1 MTKNLMNRFGFPGLT
16 YKISILI
23 AIAYLIPLVC
33 IGDSFKEYTFGDRQ
47 KIQVAF
53 SKQKIR
59 IRLQPRKGDGVYRFA
74 SWTLR
79 NWKQNFKKI
88 GKYNKNK
95 SLRVGHFVEFP
106 YKILNSR
113 IQGIALRALF
123 SNDSSEANGWAHRV
137 KYPGE
142 TISLISG
149 VFAQSKITSN
159 QLIRFNKLSNQGRSL
174 SIGDTVLIPWNWINP
189 ELNLQTYQVKPPLY
203 NKGPLD
209 KAFAYYRLKKGESLY
224 SSVIVRFTGRTLAD
238 DVNVLAKK
246 MLELNRIKNAH
257 VIQVNKELKIPIEWI
272 SESFLIQDVLETEPV
287 VGKTD
292 LPEEKPDKIKEIIQ
306 PQNNQPLYVIL
317 DAGHGGIDPGATVKI
332 GKGKHIFEDETV
344 YDISLRVRDLL
355 NQKHINTYPILSD
368 PNQTKPIARLAVKK
382 DEDEMIL
389 VNPRYN
395 IRSAVAGVN
404 MRVYLINHLYQK
416 LITQKKIPKSNIILI
431 SIHGDALHS
440 ALSGATVYY
449 PDYRL
454 RVPEFKKSNRVYRK
468 RKEYQKSIRYYF
480 KEGINNTKSSKKFGE
495 GVIQSFRENKL
506 NVHKSFAVRGYY
518 YRKGI
523 RTLPAVLRYSKVPV
537 SVLVE
542 VGNLNNK
549 NDRNKLLKDTFRQQ
563 IAKSIAESVVGYFNE
578 S

>member
-1 MTKNLMNRFGFPGLT
+1 MNRFEFSGLK
-16 YKISILI
+16 YKISILV
-23 AIAYLIPLVC
+23 AITYLVPLVC
-33 IGDSFKEYTFGDRQ
+33 IGNPFKTYTFGDRQ

-53 SKQKIR
+53 SEQKIR
-59 IRLQPRKGDGVYRFA
+59 IQLQPRKGDGVYRFA

-79 NWKQNFKKI
+79 NWKQNFRKI
-88 GKYNKNK
+88 EKYNKNK
-95 SLRVGHFVEFP
+95 PLRIGRFVEFP
-106 YKILNSR
+106 YRALNSR

-149 VFAQSKITSN
+149 VFAQSKITPN
-159 QLIRFNKLSNQGRSL
+159 QLINYNKLSNQGRSL
-174 SIGDTVLIPWNWINP
+174 SIGDTVLIPWNWINS
-189 ELNLQTYQVKPPLY
+189 ELNLQPYQVKSPLY

-209 KAFAYYRLKKGESLY
+209 KAFAYYRLRKGESLY

-238 DVNVLAKK
+238 DVNALAKK
-246 MLELNRIKNAH
+246 ILDINRIKNAH
-257 VIQVNKELKIPIEWI
+257 IIQVNMELKIPIEWI
-272 SESFLIQDVLETEPV
+272 SESFLIQDVLETEPAP
-287 VGKTD
+287 GKKD
-292 LPEEKPDKIKEIIQ
+292 VPEETQPDEVIETVQ
-306 PQNNQPLYVIL
+306 PQKEQPLYVIL
-317 DAGHGGIDPGATVKI
+317 DAGHGGLDPGATKKI
-332 GKGKHIFEDETV
+332 GKKKYIFEDETV
-344 YDISLRVRDLL
+344 YDISLRVKDLL
-355 NQKHINTYPILSD
+355 KQKRINTYPILLD
-368 PNQTKPIARLAVKK
+368 PNQEKPIARLAVKK
-382 DEDEMIL
+382 DEDELIL
-389 VNPRYN
+389 VHPRYN
-395 IRSAVAGVN
+395 IRSAKAGIN
-404 MRVYLINHLYQK
+404 MRVYLINHLYQQ
-416 LITQKKIPKSNIILI
+416 LINQKKIPKSNIILI

-454 RVPEFKKSNRVYRK
+454 RVPEFKKSNRVYRI

-480 KEGINNTKSSKKFGE
+480 KEGINNAKSSKKFGE
-495 GVIQSFRENKL
+495 KVIQSFRKNKL

-549 NDRNKLLKDTFRQQ
+549 NDRNKLLKDSFRQQ
-563 IAKSIAESVVGYFNE
+563 VAKSIAESVEGYFNE